1 MKKYFRPNKST
12 PVIATISVIVL
23 MCVSLFG
30 CQSAKED
37 SLVETLSS
45 YQGYV
50 RVVSQEEYD
59 FYRYF
64 VERDAGAKLSQEDLD
79 EKVKAYTNQVNATFF
94 LGNKLGLYE
103 PYSFNL
109 LQIRMEQENDN
120 RKVKLEQGEAVYGL
134 EQFDLYTYFQYELS
148 NLKIDIQSYILEHCD
163 SQIKRQAEVHYNS
176 NKENYVV
183 RDMVEYQI
191 TIDDETE
198 SVVADRTQLKFLGSA
213 DSGLA
218 DFLVN
223 ADLNETYED
232 VWNGKQRSVV
242 VTDVEYQEISFKE
255 NEMSAI
261 ENYIEAKLYPSL
273 IDEIAKNNPVEF
285 DLKMGE

>member
-1 MKKYFRPNKST
+1 
-12 PVIATISVIVL
+12 
-23 MCVSLFG
+23 MCVCLFA
-30 CQSAKED
+30 CQSVKED
-37 SLVETLSS
+37 SLLETISS

-64 VERDAGAKLSQEDLD
+64 VERDAGSKLSQEELD
-79 EKVKAYTNQVNATFF
+79 EKMNAYINQVNATFY

-120 RKVKLEQGEAVYGL
+120 RKIKLEQGEAVYGL
-134 EQFDLYTYFQYELS
+134 EQFDLNTYFQYELS
-148 NLKIDIQSYILEHCD
+148 NLEVDIQSYILEHCD
-163 SQIKRQAEVHYNS
+163 TQILRQAEEYYDS

-183 RDMVEYQI
+183 RDMVEYQV
-191 TIDDETE
+191 TIGDETE
-198 SVVADRTQLKFLGSA
+198 SVVADRTQLKLLGSA

-218 DFLVN
+218 DFLEN

-232 VWNGKQRSVV
+232 VRNGKQRCIV
-242 VTDVEYQEISFKE
+242 VTGIEYQEINFKD

-273 IDEIAKNNPVEF
+273 IDEVAKNNPVEF
-285 DLKMGE
+285 DLSE